1 MVINRAISI
10 LQIECADH
18 QIDLHGSLTTFSSH
32 SLKHVCAFSEVRVE
46 GLETLDYLDNLQ
58 SKNRCTEQGD
68 AVVFESEVSLC
79 SAKFH
84 GLTPFLYQ

>member
-1 MVINRAISI
+1 M
-10 LQIECADH
+10 
-18 QIDLHGSLTTFSSH
+18 
-32 SLKHVCAFSEVRVE
+32 RVE